1 VHGDDHA
8 ALERTFFE
16 IAMNGNTFPARA
28 A

>member
-16 IAMNGNTFPARA
+16 IAMHGNTSSARA